1 MSVIK
6 RVKKRAIRLIHSKN
20 MLAGIGI
27 ASFLESTIVPIPLEA
42 LLVPLMQSRREKLWL
57 IASVTTLGCL
67 LGALLGYAIGFFVFE
82 QMQDLIVKYIASQ
95 AQIAEFQ
102 AIIESNGFWFVFS
115 TGVTPLPLQVATL
128 AAGLSQYSLI
138 LFMLAVTSSRIIRYF
153 SLAILVYYFGD
164 KTEKLVRQYKWQ
176 TVALGIT
183 LVLIILAT
191 SIWL

>member
-1 MSVIK
+1 
-6 RVKKRAIRLIHSKN
+6 
-20 MLAGIGI
+20 
-27 ASFLESTIVPIPLEA
+27 
-42 LLVPLMQSRREKLWL
+42 
-57 IASVTTLGCL
+57 
-67 LGALLGYAIGFFVFE
+67 
-82 QMQDLIVKYIASQ
+82 
-95 AQIAEFQ
+95 
-102 AIIESNGFWFVFS
+102 
-115 TGVTPLPLQVATL
+115 LQVATL